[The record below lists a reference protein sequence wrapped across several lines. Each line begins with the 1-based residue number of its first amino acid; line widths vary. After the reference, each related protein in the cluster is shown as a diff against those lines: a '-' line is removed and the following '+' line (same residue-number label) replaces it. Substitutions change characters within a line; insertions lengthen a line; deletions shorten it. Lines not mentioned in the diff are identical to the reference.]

1 MFCFFLVL
9 ISIFMKPT
17 DKNNVKQI
25 GNLEGLSILFAHGFG
40 TDQSAWEQV
49 KEAFLTDYRIILFD
63 NVGSGNADPE
73 AYSANKYNTL
83 EAYADDM
90 IAICEA
96 YHVKDA
102 ILVAHSV
109 SGMIGVLASLK
120 RPELF
125 SKLILIGASPRY
137 LNDVGYVGGFEQ
149 KDLNGIY
156 ETMSNNYFAW
166 VSGFSSAAMANHDNP
181 QLAESFASTLKAIRP
196 DIAQSVARVIFQS
209 DYRKELSKTQKPTLL
224 LQSKEDIA
232 VPLNVAEYLHKN
244 IANSKL
250 KVVNAFGHFPHM
262 SAPQEIINEIKQFI

>member
-63 NVGSGNADPE
+63 NVGSGNSDPE

-96 YHVKDA
+96 YHVKDT